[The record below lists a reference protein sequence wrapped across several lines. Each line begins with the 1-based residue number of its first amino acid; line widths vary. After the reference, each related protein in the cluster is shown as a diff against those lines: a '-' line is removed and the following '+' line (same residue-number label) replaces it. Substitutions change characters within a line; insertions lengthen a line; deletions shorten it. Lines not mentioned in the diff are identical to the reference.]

1 MLVISFHNFKEMDEI
16 KFAKSVKCKYQADG
30 KIYCRKELS
39 ETIKLEVKTLPYQ
52 RGYNK
57 PLKFKLV
64 YIKNLTE
71 GALEKVILSRQQ
83 KQCKVLLHHEF
94 IVLLQVPTKKK
105 NSKF

>member
-16 KFAKSVKCKYQADG
+16 KFAKSLKCKYQADG
-30 KIYCRKELS
+30 EIYCRKELS
-39 ETIKLEVKTLPYQ
+39 ETIKLAVKTLLYQ

-71 GALEKVILSRQQ
+71 GALAKVIMSRQQ
-83 KQCKVLLHHEF
+83 KKCKVLVHHEF
-94 IVLLQVPTKKK
+94 IVLLQVPIKKK
-105 NSKF
+105 KF